1 MTSVASFDEVRA
13 IVAERWRIEMGGD
26 GLVEALSAGMAR
38 DGVIPT
44 DDLKHKSAWD
54 VDFPDF
60 VALRQETDQIDASKI
75 RYLAMLRLFG
85 LESLQALVIGL
96 VIGNQLEIQGE
107 RRITRIGVGIIDEGF
122 VTKEVVCMSELFLVP
137 DGRNWEDG
145 KARDA
150 IGFGIVGAGHVE
162 EGWVE
167 VFNEQ
172 APAEHTRVGVVGREG
187 KVAMVSIDTDVGAK
201 EKGAKGAQGFDNG
214 KEFLFDGGVVLL
226 SRSQFA
232 AVVGN
237 GMVMLFDDSTELQIG
252 GICVDVERRVRI
264 GIAKE
269 YIFGDERFHGVE
281 STLTFRSPDKGDIF
295 AGEGGDGCKNVGT
308 ATEHVSVEGD
318 GTTECTN
325 LSAISR
331 RSHVKDGFDLFAP
344 WFGSGGSEP
353 KAKEIGFG
361 NGPLTLGGVDGEA
374 VFEKA
379 CEDKTKAGK
388 VIFPIVMSDF
398 NIVNIQSHILYVA
411 EDFFHGG
418 LSKIRGLT
426 DSHGQ
431 TSVAILAK
439 RCDNGPEFG
448 RFVVETEGVILH
460 GDVNF
465 CEELVGALFLNNGL
479 NVGQWI
485 FLTLNEFV
493 EHTEVGDPAD
503 GIVFLWNDEGTGGPK

>member
-1 MTSVASFDEVRA
+1 MS
-13 IVAERWRIEMGGD
+13 
-26 GLVEALSAGMAR
+26 
-38 DGVIPT
+38 
-44 DDLKHKSAWD
+44 
-54 VDFPDF
+54 
-60 VALRQETDQIDASKI
+60 
-75 RYLAMLRLFG
+75 
-85 LESLQALVIGL
+85 
-96 VIGNQLEIQGE
+96 GNQLEIQGE
-107 RRITRIGVGIIDEGF
+107 RRITRIGVGIVDEGF
-122 VTKEVVCMSELFLVP
+122 VTKEVVLSELFLVP
-137 DGRNWEDG
+137 NGRKREDG
-145 KARDA
+145 KAGEA
-150 IGFGIVGAGHVE
+150 IGFGVLGAGHEE
-162 EGWVE
+162 EGWMQIFE
-167 VFNEQ
+167 KQ
-172 APAEHTRVGVVGREG
+172 APAEHAIVGVVGREG
-187 KVAMVSIDTDVGAK
+187 KVAVVGVNTDFGTK

-214 KEFLFDGGVVLL
+214 EKFLFNGGVVLL

-237 GMVMLFDDSTELQIG
+237 GMIMLFDDSTKLQIG
-252 GICVDVERRVRI
+252 SIGVDVKRQVWI

-269 YIFGDERFHGVE
+269 NIFGDECIDGFE
-281 STLTFRSPDKGDIF
+281 STATLRSPEKGNVF
-295 AGEGGDGCKNVGT
+295 AGESGNGSKNVCT
-308 ATEHVSVEGD
+308 AAEHVAIEGD
-318 GTTECTN
+318 GATESAN
-325 LSAISR
+325 LSAIGG

-439 RCDNGPEFG
+439 GCDNGAEFG

-465 CEELVGALFLNNGL
+465 CEELIGALFLNKHCG
-479 NVGQWI
+479 
-485 FLTLNEFV
+485 
-493 EHTEVGDPAD
+493 
-503 GIVFLWNDEGTGGPK
+503 